1 MEKLTTILT
10 ISQFLLY
17 KKKKKKL
24 ASGGHNENVEKQ
36 HMFTD

>member
-17 KKKKKKL
+17 KKKKQL